1 MNMKQ
6 EWQTYPDSDLVQ
18 LCRTGNRSA
27 YGVLVT
33 RYQRPVYHLC
43 WRLLGNPEDARDAT
57 QESLVK
63 AWQSLHLFRINDPF
77 GPWVRQI
84 TRNHCLDRLRIRS
97 RQGWTVSLTDT
108 ESENEEMSVQDLTPG
123 VRDQL
128 MEQDDRKY
136 LFQVIQNLP
145 EIYRIV
151 LTLRYLESLDI
162 DTMSQELDL
171 PKGTV
176 KSHLY
181 RARAILR
188 TKMEKTHDRV

>member
-1 MNMKQ
+1 
-6 EWQTYPDSDLVQ
+6 
-18 LCRTGNRSA
+18 
-27 YGVLVT
+27 
-33 RYQRPVYHLC
+33 
-43 WRLLGNPEDARDAT
+43 
-57 QESLVK
+57 
-63 AWQSLHLFRINDPF
+63 
-77 GPWVRQI
+77 
-84 TRNHCLDRLRIRS
+84 
-97 RQGWTVSLTDT
+97 VSLTDT

-128 MEQDDRKY
+128 MEEDDRKY

-176 KSHLY
+176 KSHLH